1 MGRRRIHPDLVSGR
15 NGHGQRLSPD
25 ELRALKP
32 LTAGDFYWGHKHADK
47 LADGSDDPTDMTVH
61 TVHHAAVRAGLAK
74 EDALYEFLDRI
85 ELSELTDVFSKELV
99 EEESGP
105 LAESTGT

>member
-1 MGRRRIHPDLVSGR
+1 VSGS
-15 NGHGQRLSPD
+15 NGHGQRLTPD

-47 LADGSDDPTDMTVH
+47 LADGSDDGTDLTVH
-61 TVHHAAVRAGLAK
+61 TVHHAAVRAGLADK
-74 EDALYEFLDRI
+74 DDLYGFLDRI
-85 ELSELTDVFSKELV
+85 ELNELSDVFGKELV

-105 LAESTGT
+105 LVESTGT

>member
-1 MGRRRIHPDLVSGR
+1 VSGS

-25 ELRALKP
+25 ELRGLKP

-47 LADGSDDPTDMTVH
+47 LPDGSNDGTDLMMHV
-61 TVHHAAVRAGLAK
+61 VHHAAVRAGVADK
-74 EDALYEFLDRI
+74 DDLYAFLDRI
-85 ELSELTDVFSKELV
+85 ELDVLTDVFGKELV

-105 LAESTGT
+105 LAEPTGT